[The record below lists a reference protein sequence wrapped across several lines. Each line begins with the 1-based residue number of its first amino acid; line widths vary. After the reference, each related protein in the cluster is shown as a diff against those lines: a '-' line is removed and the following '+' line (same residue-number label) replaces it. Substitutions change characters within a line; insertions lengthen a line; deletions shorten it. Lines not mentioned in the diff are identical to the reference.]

1 MLISKRRHMKKFIQY
16 TIFYIIVGTTT
27 LGLSGCND
35 FLDRAPLSDVT
46 PEDYL
51 RTEADLAAYAIAR
64 YNFPTHGGWGVG
76 NHGIDNHTDN
86 QATSSY
92 ANRWVP
98 GEWRVPQSDGSW
110 RSEERRVGK
119 ECVSTCRSRWGPY
132 HKKKK
137 KKKKRN

>member
-51 RTEADLAAYAIAR
+51 RTEADLAEYAIAR

-76 NHGIDNHTDN
+76 NHGIDNHTHN

-92 ANRWVP
+92 ANSWVP
-98 GEWRVPQSDGSW
+98 GEWGAHPSDRTW
-110 RSEERRVGK
+110 YL
-119 ECVSTCRSRWGPY
+119 GP
-132 HKKKK
+132 
-137 KKKKRN
+137 KRPTNLYLEPSYPPW

>member
-1 MLISKRRHMKKFIQY
+1 MLISKRRHMKNFIQY

-27 LGLSGCND
+27 LGLSSCNY
-35 FLDRAPLSDVT
+35 FLDRAPLSDFT

-86 QATSSY
+86 KETSS
-92 ANRWVP
+92 
-98 GEWRVPQSDGSW
+98 
-110 RSEERRVGK
+110 RSEERRGGN
-119 ECVSTCRSRWGPY
+119 ECVGQCRSRWSPY
-132 HKKKK
+132 P
-137 KKKKRN
+137 

>member
-1 MLISKRRHMKKFIQY
+1 MKKFIQY

-86 QATSSY
+86 KANSSY

-98 GEWRVPQSDGSW
+98 GEWRVPQPAGSMGLGQQH
-110 RSEERRVGK
+110 GK
-119 ECVSTCRSRWGPY
+119 RQRLNTDP
-132 HKKKK
+132 
-137 KKKKRN
+137 